1 MHPSVAHASPHPA
14 RAAFTLIELLTV
26 IAIIGILAAIIIP
39 TVGQVRAKARQ
50 ANSLGNLKSIAQ
62 AVVLYANDN
71 KGLAPVRD
79 HGFRSPFWHESLAP
93 YTAAGKAANGIDWAL
108 AQVFV
113 DPLVADG
120 LHHGLSDYGANPY
133 VITESHLPR
142 YSISRASAPSRL
154 VSVCTAKEGAN
165 SSGCW
170 YLNDQIGLGG
180 FNRNDGVV
188 ADRGGTVLLAMLD
201 GSTKSLVRSE
211 VEAQRRQ
218 LFRNE

>member
-1 MHPSVAHASPHPA
+1 MHSVPARHP

-26 IAIIGILAAIIIP
+26 IAIIGILAAILIP
-39 TVGQVRAKARQ
+39 TVGKVREKARQ
-50 ANSLGNLKSIAQ
+50 SASISNLKQIAQ
-62 AVVLYANDN
+62 ALVLYASDN

-113 DPLVADG
+113 DPLVPEG

-142 YSISRASAPSRL
+142 YNIDKAPTPSRL
-154 VSVCTAKEGAN
+154 VSVCTAKEGAAGG
-165 SSGCW
+165 GCW

-201 GSTKSLVRSE
+201 GSTKSMLRSE
-211 VEAQRRQ
+211 VETQRRQ